1 MNFAQVLLNLEILS
15 QIKENDKISIQ
26 ILPGEK
32 RMFVDH
38 YNYTISLSRWYNG
51 YNREDSIKYIEELS
65 QNIESSASYIING
78 NHIDDNEVL
87 VTSIKKALIGLDS
100 LKQTYLSDSVISS
113 RIILII
119 EKLNTI
125 IKNLTLSS
133 SNTIETLNNMTE
145 STLEQPNNY

>member
-78 NHIDDNEVL
+78 NHIDDNEIL

>member
-32 RMFVDH
+32 KMFVDH

-78 NHIDDNEVL
+78 NHIDDNEIL

>member
-78 NHIDDNEVL
+78 NHIDDNENL

>member
-1 MNFAQVLLNLEILS
+1 MNFVQVLLNLEILS

-78 NHIDDNEVL
+78 NHIDDNEIL

-145 STLEQPNNY
+145 STL

>member
-78 NHIDDNEVL
+78 NHIEDNEIL

-100 LKQTYLSDSVISS
+100 LKQTYFSDSVVSS

>member
-65 QNIESSASYIING
+65 QNIESIASYIING
-78 NHIDDNEVL
+78 NHIDDNEIL

-133 SNTIETLNNMTE
+133 SNTI
-145 STLEQPNNY
+145 

>member
-78 NHIDDNEVL
+78 NHIDDNEIL

-100 LKQTYLSDSVISS
+100 LKQTYLYDSVISS

>member
-1 MNFAQVLLNLEILS
+1 MNFTQVSLNLEILS

-38 YNYTISLSRWYNG
+38 YYYTISLSRWYNG

-65 QNIESSASYIING
+65 QNIEKNASYIIHG
-78 NHIDDNEVL
+78 NHIDDNENL
-87 VTSIKKALIGLDS
+87 VISIKKALIGLEY
-100 LKQTYLSDSVISS
+100 LKQTYVSDSVISS

-125 IKNLTLSS
+125 IKNLNLA
-133 SNTIETLNNMTE
+133 SNNTFEALNNMTE
-145 STLEQPNNY
+145 PTLE

>member
-26 ILPGEK
+26 LLPGEK
-32 RMFVDH
+32 KMFVDH
-38 YNYTISLSRWYNG
+38 YNYTKSFSRWYNG

-65 QNIESSASYIING
+65 QNIESNASYIING
-78 NHIDDNEVL
+78 NHIDDNEIL

-100 LKQTYLSDSVISS
+100 LKQTYLIDSVISS

-119 EKLNTI
+119 EKLNTV
-125 IKNLTLSS
+125 IKNLNLA
-133 SNTIETLNNMTE
+133 SNSTIETLNNMTE